1 MFMKEI
7 DVSIIIV
14 TYNTEQITYECIES
28 VLASVTKYKYEVIVI
43 DNNSSDNTVER
54 LNKNFSSICVISSP
68 INLGFSKGNNIGID
82 KSTGKYILL
91 LNSDTLLFKSSL
103 DDLLNAAIK
112 NNYQITGPI
121 LLNAD
126 LTIQRSWFNFP
137 SAIKIFLR
145 LTNLYL
151 LFYKFSK
158 SFFFTFFY
166 LGRKPAFMVKEI
178 LEDCRM
184 DYLTFAAILINRD
197 VIQNIGKLDEGLFFY
212 QEDCE
217 YGLRAKKNNYEFIYC
232 VSSKIIHLGGSSSS
246 KFSWL
251 AFENDIM
258 GLLHIYKK
266 HYSQNKFKQIK
277 WITSFALKYRVI
289 STNFGFYK
297 QLRNSGLYKKNTEIK
312 PEESLRNKYITLIT
326 KVRNYG

>member
-1 MFMKEI
+1 MNDI
-7 DVSIIIV
+7 DVSIVIV
-14 TYNTEQITYECIES
+14 TYNTEQITCECIES
-28 VLASVTKYKYEVIVI
+28 VLASITKYKFEVIVI
-43 DNNSSDNTVER
+43 DNDSSDNTVDR
-54 LNKNFSSICVISSP
+54 LIKNFPSICVISSP
-68 INLGFSKGNNIGID
+68 INLGFSKANNVGID

-103 DDLLNAAIK
+103 DDLLNAAVE

-126 LTIQRSWFNFP
+126 LSIQRSWFNFP

-158 SFFFTFFY
+158 SIFFIFFCY
-166 LGRKPAFMVKEI
+166 GKKPAFMVKEI
-178 LEDCRM
+178 LKDCSM

-217 YGLRAKKNNYEFIYC
+217 YGLRAYKNNYKIIYC

-251 AFENDIM
+251 AFENDII

-266 HYSQNKFKQIK
+266 HYSKIKFKKIK
-277 WITSFALKYRVI
+277 WIIIFALKYRVVF
-289 STNFGFYK
+289 TYFGFYK
-297 QLRNSGLYKKNTEIK
+297 QLRKSGLYKKQTEIK
-312 PEESLRNKYITLIT
+312 TQESIRNKYISLIM
-326 KVRNYG
+326 KVRNYS